1 MKRYTLSLLIAL
13 VALSF
18 TPRPTFV
25 RYYASIKGS
34 NQGQFK
40 AATNSPGGQESQGW
54 MEILSFSMGAANPVN
69 TGQAASSGKQGKAT
83 VSSIVITKK
92 PDSFS
97 SLLNISLATN
107 ESLDSIVIQTRDD
120 QQRVAKT
127 TVVRNARIKEIKRN
141 GGNEVISLI
150 YEHIEEK

>member
-1 MKRYTLSLLIAL
+1 MRRYTISLLIAL
-13 VALSF
+13 AALSF

-54 MEILSFSMGAANPVN
+54 IEIYSFSVGASNPAN
-69 TGQAASSGKQGKAT
+69 TGQAPAGGKEGKST

-107 ESLDSIVIQTRDD
+107 ETLETIIIQTRDD
-120 QQRVAKT
+120 QNRVART
-127 TVVRNARIKEIKRN
+127 TVIKNARIKAINKN
-141 GGNEVISLI
+141 GTNEMISLV